1 MEREAAQKRIAE
13 LSETIDRYNYEY
25 YMNDNSMI
33 SDYDFDQ
40 LLNEL
45 IALEKEYPEYSL
57 PSSPTRRVGGEVN
70 KTFRQVAHRY
80 PMLSLSNTYSI
91 EEIIDFDTRTRKLLN
106 NKPFS

>member
-45 IALEKEYPEYSL
+45 IALEKEYPDL
-57 PSSPTRRVGGEVN
+57 N
-70 KTFRQVAHRY
+70 
-80 PMLSLSNTYSI
+80 
-91 EEIIDFDTRTRKLLN
+91 RKEREN
-106 NKPFS
+106 NNAGKIV